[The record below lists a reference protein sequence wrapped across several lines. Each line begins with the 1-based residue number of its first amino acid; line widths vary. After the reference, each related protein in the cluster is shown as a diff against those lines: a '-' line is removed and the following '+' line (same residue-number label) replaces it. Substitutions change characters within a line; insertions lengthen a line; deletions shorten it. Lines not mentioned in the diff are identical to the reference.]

1 MASASTC
8 NETEKVDRT
17 LKKKE
22 QKREKGE
29 KKERRIESKKEGE
42 ELRVRRG
49 TGKVDDNKDDE
60 NEKDD
65 DAARLSDSTG
75 LAC

>member
-17 LKKKE
+17 LKKKKK
-22 QKREKGE
+22 KRERGE
-29 KKERRIESKKEGE
+29 KERRIESKKEGE

>member
-1 MASASTC
+1 MQRNREGGSYL
-8 NETEKVDRT
+8 KKIKK
-17 LKKKE
+17 KKKE
-22 QKREKGE
+22 KGE
-29 KKERRIESKKEGE
+29 RKERRIESKKEGE
-42 ELRVRRG
+42 KLRVRRG

>member
-1 MASASTC
+1 MQRNREGGSYF
-8 NETEKVDRT
+8 
-17 LKKKE
+17 KKKE
-22 QKREKGE
+22 KKRERGE
-29 KKERRIESKKEGE
+29 KERRIESKKEGE

>member
-1 MASASTC
+1 MQRNREGGSYF
-8 NETEKVDRT
+8 
-17 LKKKE
+17 KKKE
-22 QKREKGE
+22 KKRERGE
-29 KKERRIESKKEGE
+29 KERRIESKKEGE

-65 DAARLSDSTG
+65 DATRLSDSTG